1 MNWIDTPLLV
11 YSRVEGHPAEYQVR
25 EALASGKWA
34 SSVLAVL
41 EVYQTLRRNYG
52 LTPGDATEEVLELA
66 VSPIRWFEADIEQA
80 RLIAACRRDSG
91 LDGPDAALL
100 ILCAEDRGV
109 LFSLDARL
117 LRAAT
122 AQGLAASTLID
133 QGTMDRVREWEQQ
146 NLPERGLPRFLRA
159 VQLWMADE
167 APDLAPRFTEA
178 TASLTRLPV

>member
-1 MNWIDTPLLV
+1 MKWIDTPLLV
-11 YSRVEGHPAEYQVR
+11 YSRVEGHPAERPVQ
-25 EALASGKWA
+25 EALATGEWA
-34 SSVLAVL
+34 SSVLVFL

-52 LTPGDATEEVLELA
+52 LTPREATEEVLELA
-66 VSPIRWFEADIEQA
+66 VSPIRWFGVDIEQA
-80 RLIAACRRDSG
+80 RLIAARRRDSG

-133 QGTMDRVREWEQQ
+133 QGTMDRVRGWEEQ

-159 VQLWMADE
+159 VERWMADE
-167 APDLAPRFTEA
+167 APDLLPRFNEA
-178 TASLTRLPV
+178 TSGLTRLPV